1 MDKFGHKV
9 EFNFDN
15 NGSTHN
21 TIIGGICSIFVNM
34 IIFIY
39 VWGLV
44 NKLVNNGDV
53 KISMVSKYSD
63 NDSNEDISM
72 NSTGIVPVFSIYNIK
87 TLETL
92 EYDENFQK
100 YVTI

>member
-39 VWGLV
+39 VWGLAD
-44 NKLVNNGDV
+44 KLIYNGDV
-53 KISMVSKYSD
+53 QISTVSKYIE
-63 NDSNEDISM
+63 SNS
-72 NSTGIVPVFSIYNIK
+72 
-87 TLETL
+87 
-92 EYDENFQK
+92 
-100 YVTI
+100 